1 MKSWRNKS
9 LGKFQLSGGESMD
22 SNDEAV
28 VQETLKEARQRM
40 HRYT

>member
-1 MKSWRNKS
+1 MEWWRNKS

-22 SNDEAV
+22 REDEAV
-28 VQETLKEARQRM
+28 LQETLKKARQRM